1 MFTLVGPQGFT
12 RQPLPFRPVKTHAF
26 PAPCK
31 PKASAK
37 TSIPTCSPS
46 SLPWE
51 DPPCEAWETEKYTPY
66 NNYHTYFFLIWPLT
80 CCLSASSGIF
90 SILLSNRISEWTR
103 TFYTGIFLTCVP
115 LGQKGF
121 LDLLFMVRF
130 LESKWFVWVTQ
141 MNLSPSTLITMGK
154 KHFTCDLAS
163 KNNDHNVVLSNISE
177 KAKIRLLKVTI
188 N

>member
-1 MFTLVGPQGFT
+1 MSRLEILKHFWKAENKSKGVYRFEKQKRKKTGMFTLVGPQGFT

-51 DPPCEAWETEKYTPY
+51 DPLCEAWETEKYTPY
-66 NNYHTYFFLIWPLT
+66 NNYDTYFFLIWPLT

-103 TFYTGIFLTCVP
+103 T
-115 LGQKGF
+115 
-121 LDLLFMVRF
+121 
-130 LESKWFVWVTQ
+130 E
-141 MNLSPSTLITMGK
+141 
-154 KHFTCDLAS
+154 
-163 KNNDHNVVLSNISE
+163 
-177 KAKIRLLKVTI
+177 
-188 N
+188 